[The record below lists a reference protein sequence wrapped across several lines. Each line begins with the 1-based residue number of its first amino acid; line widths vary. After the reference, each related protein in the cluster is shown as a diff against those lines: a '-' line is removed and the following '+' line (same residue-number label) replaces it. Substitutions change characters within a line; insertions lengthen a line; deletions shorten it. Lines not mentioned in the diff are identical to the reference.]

1 MTLKPHYLY
10 VILLVLLSIYF
21 IYKYNDKAKAESV
34 EGYRNLN
41 LPSFDEYMKYS
52 QGYKCDENLDTLH
65 YELKSKYDIKSF
77 CDEYPNL
84 PTLDKLSTKLVEK
97 PLLINQASIR
107 KFTTED
113 INVNINTTGDMNKD
127 NSNMRLS
134 SVPQNANLGHFNL
147 MQSECVD
154 KCKES
159 DLC

>member
-52 QGYKCDENLDTLH
+52 QGYKCDENLDTLP

-77 CDEYPNL
+77 CD
-84 PTLDKLSTKLVEK
+84 D
-97 PLLINQASIR
+97 
-107 KFTTED
+107 
-113 INVNINTTGDMNKD
+113 
-127 NSNMRLS
+127 S
-134 SVPQNANLGHFNL
+134 SVPASSCNVKYVYDSSNFTRFR
-147 MQSECVD
+147 
-154 KCKES
+154 KETAVNKGYNDTS
-159 DLC
+159 FGGNDHNGSASALKHNRR